1 MGNFSPRGKRS
12 LRPNRASTEIQ
23 SFLEQVIRLKGLN
36 GDLEGDMPKGWAIPR
51 RENPVRI
58 GKEAWAGRWG
68 MEPSLWGQI
77 RTRRGRL
84 AGQSFPKWLQKDVMI
99 IMDF

>member
-36 GDLEGDMPKGWAIPR
+36 GDLEGDMPKGLDDPQE
-51 RENPVRI
+51 RESSEDWE
-58 GKEAWAGRWG
+58 GGLGR
-68 MEPSLWGQI
+68 
-77 RTRRGRL
+77 
-84 AGQSFPKWLQKDVMI
+84 
-99 IMDF
+99 